1 VRGLVLEAVGA
12 VALRHD
18 LPDPVIEAPSDAV
31 VAVHAAGLCGSD
43 LHPYLGREP
52 ARLGVVAGHEAV
64 GEVVAVGH
72 DITEVAV
79 GDRVLVPFTTCCGAC
94 STCRR
99 GLTARCLRGQLFGW
113 GDPDRPKA
121 PALHGGQAE
130 LLRVPHADA
139 TLVPVPDGVDDAT
152 AVLLTD
158 NLPTGWEAVARA
170 APRAGEP
177 LLVVGLGSV
186 GLCAVVAA
194 SHAGATP
201 IVAVDP
207 VADRRARAARLGA
220 VAAAPEDAV
229 ALVHEALATGGPVTS
244 RTTDRPVTPRTTDR
258 APAPLLAAVD
268 AAGTLPA
275 QRLAFELLAP
285 GGTLSVIA
293 VPTDQRFAFT
303 PPEAY
308 DRNVTVRA
316 GRASVRATLERLLPR
331 VTSGEVRVPTQVVVT
346 HLDVPLDEGPEL
358 YRRFAAR
365 EDGLVKAVFRP

>member
-1 VRGLVLEAVGA
+1 MRGLVLQAVGE
-12 VALRHD
+12 VASRHD
-18 LPDPVIEAPSDAV
+18 LPDPTIAAPDEAI
-31 VAVHAAGLCGSD
+31 VAVRAAGLCGSD

-52 ARLGVVAGHEAV
+52 ARLGVVPGHEAV
-64 GEVVAVGH
+64 GEVVALGAEVAG
-72 DITEVAV
+72 VAV
-79 GDRVLVPFTTCCGAC
+79 GDRVLVPFTTSCGNC
-94 STCRR
+94 PPCRR
-99 GLTARCLRGQLFGW
+99 GLTARCLRGQLLGW
-113 GDPDRPKA
+113 GDPDHPEV
-121 PALHGGQAE
+121 PALHGAQAA
-130 LLRVPHADA
+130 LLRVPLAAA
-139 TLVPVPDGVDDAT
+139 TLVGVPADVDDAT

-158 NLPTGWEAVARA
+158 NLPTAWEAVARA
-170 APRAGEP
+170 APAAGAP

-194 SHAGATP
+194 THAGAAP

-220 VAAAPEDAV
+220 VVASPEEAAEV
-229 ALVHEALATGGPVTS
+229 VGEALAAHGP
-244 RTTDRPVTPRTTDR
+244 
-258 APAPLLAAVD
+258 ALPLLAAVD

-316 GRASVRATLERLLPR
+316 GRASVRTTLERLLPR
-331 VTSGEVRVPTQVVVT
+331 VASGEVVAPTEVVVT
-346 HLDVPLDEGPEL
+346 HLDVPLDAGPSF

>member
-1 VRGLVLEAVGA
+1 MRGLVLQAVGE
-12 VALRHD
+12 VALRFD
-18 LPDPVIEAPSDAV
+18 LPDPTITGPDEAV

-52 ARLGVVAGHEAV
+52 ARLGVVPGHEAV
-64 GEVVAVGH
+64 GEVVAVGSH
-72 DITEVAV
+72 ITEVAV
-79 GDRVLVPFTTCCGAC
+79 GDRVLAPFTTSCG
-94 STCRR
+94 TCPPCLR

-113 GDPDRPKA
+113 GDPDRPDA

-130 LLRVPHADA
+130 FLRVPLADA
-139 TLVPVPDGVDDAT
+139 TLVPVPDGIDAAT

-158 NLPTGWEAVARA
+158 NLPTGWEAVVRA
-170 APRAGEP
+170 APRPGAP

-186 GLCAVVAA
+186 GLCAIVAA
-194 SHAGATP
+194 THAGAEP

-220 VAAAPEDAV
+220 VAASPDDAADVLGDALEAHGSAALGGAP
-229 ALVHEALATGGPVTS
+229 T
-244 RTTDRPVTPRTTDR
+244 
-258 APAPLLAAVD
+258 PLLAAVD

-275 QRLAFELLAP
+275 QWLAFELLAP
-285 GGTLSVIA
+285 GGTLSMIA

-316 GRASVRATLERLLPR
+316 GRASVRATLQRLLPR
-331 VTSGEVRVPTQVVVT
+331 VTSGEVRVPTEVVVT
-346 HLDVPLDEGPEL
+346 HLDVPLEAGPEL
-358 YRRFAAR
+358 YRRFADR

>member
-1 VRGLVLEAVGA
+1 MRGLVFQAVGE

-18 LPDPVIEAPSDAV
+18 LPDPTIAAPDEAI
-31 VAVHAAGLCGSD
+31 VAVRAAGLCGSD

-52 ARLGVVAGHEAV
+52 ARLGVVPGHEAV
-64 GEVVAVGH
+64 GEVVALGTEVVG
-72 DITEVAV
+72 VAV
-79 GDRVLVPFTTCCGAC
+79 GDRVLVPFTTSCGHCPA
-94 STCRR
+94 CRR
-99 GLTARCLRGQLFGW
+99 GLTARCVRGQLFGW
-113 GDPDRPKA
+113 GDPDRA
-121 PALHGGQAE
+121 EVAALHGGQAA
-130 LLRVPHADA
+130 LLRVPLAA
-139 TLVPVPDGVDDAT
+139 GTLVGVPADVDDAT

-158 NLPTGWEAVARA
+158 NLPTAWEAVARA
-170 APRAGEP
+170 APAAKAP

-194 SHAGATP
+194 THAGAAP

-220 VAAAPEDAV
+220 VVATPQDAV
-229 ALVHEALATGGPVTS
+229 DVVGEALAAHGP
-244 RTTDRPVTPRTTDR
+244 
-258 APAPLLAAVD
+258 APPLLAAVD

-331 VTSGEVRVPTQVVVT
+331 VASGEVVAPTEVVVT
-346 HLDVPLDEGPEL
+346 HLDVPLDVGPAL

-365 EDGLVKAVFRP
+365 EEGLVKAVFRP

>member
-1 VRGLVLEAVGA
+1 MRGLVLEAVGA

-18 LPDPVIEAPSDAV
+18 LPDPTIEAPTDAI

-52 ARLGVVAGHEAV
+52 ARLGVVAGPEAV
-64 GEVVAVGH
+64 GEVVAVGR
-72 DITEVAV
+72 DTTEVAV

-94 STCRR
+94 PTCRR
-99 GLTARCLRGQLFGW
+99 GLTARCLDGQLFGW
-113 GDPDRPKA
+113 GDPDRPAA
-121 PALHGGQAE
+121 PVLPGGQAQ
-130 LLRVPHADA
+130 LLRVPLADA
-139 TLVPVPDGVDDAT
+139 TLVPVAEGVDDPT

-158 NLPTGWEAVARA
+158 NLPTAWEAVARA
-170 APRAGEP
+170 APRPGAP

-194 SHAGATP
+194 AHAGATP

-220 VAAAPEDAV
+220 AVVAAPEDAIAV
-229 ALVHEALATGGPVTS
+229 VHEVLGPDHGTGEVPDAA
-244 RTTDRPVTPRTTDR
+244 RDPDRR
-258 APAPLLAAVD
+258 AAPLLAAVD

-275 QRLAFELLAP
+275 QRLAFDLLAP

-293 VPTDQRFAFT
+293 VPTDRRFAFT

-331 VTSGEVRVPTQVVVT
+331 VTSGEVRPPTELVVT
-346 HLDVPLDEGPEL
+346 HLDVRLDDGPEL

>member
-1 VRGLVLEAVGA
+1 VRGLVLDAVGQ
-12 VALRHD
+12 VVLRHD
-18 LPDPVIEAPSDAV
+18 LPDPTIDAPTDAI
-31 VAVHAAGLCGSD
+31 VAVRAAGLCGSD

-52 ARLGVVAGHEAV
+52 ARLGVVPGHEAV
-64 GEVVAVGH
+64 GEVVAVGR

-99 GLTARCLRGQLFGW
+99 GLTARCLHGQLFGW
-113 GDPDRPKA
+113 GDRDRPEV

-130 LLRVPHADA
+130 LLRVPLADA
-139 TLVPVPDGVDDAT
+139 TLVTVPGGVDDAT

-158 NLPTGWEAVARA
+158 NLPTALEAVARA
-170 APRAGEP
+170 EPRPGEP

-229 ALVHEALATGGPVTS
+229 ALVHEALG
-244 RTTDRPVTPRTTDR
+244 TDR
-258 APAPLLAAVD
+258 APEPLLAAID

-331 VTSGEVRVPTQVVVT
+331 VTSGEVRVPTGVVVT
-346 HLDVPLDEGPEL
+346 HLDVPLDAGPEL

-365 EDGLVKAVFRP
+365 EDGLVKALFRP

>member
-1 VRGLVLEAVGA
+1 MRGLVLQAVGE
-12 VALRHD
+12 VALHDD
-18 LPDPVIEAPSDAV
+18 LPDPSIVAPDDAI
-31 VAVHAAGLCGSD
+31 VAVRAAGLCGSD

-52 ARLGVVAGHEAV
+52 ARMGVVPGHEAV
-64 GEVVAVGH
+64 GEVVAVGG
-72 DITEVAV
+72 DCTEVAV
-79 GDRVLVPFTTCCGAC
+79 GDRVLAPFTTSCGTC
-94 STCRR
+94 PPCRR
-99 GLTARCLRGQLFGW
+99 GLTARCVRGQLFGW
-113 GDPDRPKA
+113 GDPDRPDA

-130 LLRVPHADA
+130 LLRVPLAGS
-139 TLVPVPDGVDDAT
+139 TLVAVPAGIDDAT

-158 NLPTGWEAVARA
+158 NLPTAWEAVGRA
-170 APRAGEP
+170 APRPGAP

-186 GLCAVVAA
+186 GLCAIAA
-194 SHAGATP
+194 AADAGATP

-220 VAAAPEDAV
+220 VVAPPE
-229 ALVHEALATGGPVTS
+229 EATDVVGEVLGSHGPT
-244 RTTDRPVTPRTTDR
+244 
-258 APAPLLAAVD
+258 APLLAAVD

-275 QRLAFELLAP
+275 QRLAFDLLAP

-331 VTSGEVRVPTQVVVT
+331 VASGEVTVPAEAVVT
-346 HLDVPLDEGPEL
+346 HLDVPLDAGPAL

-365 EDGLVKAVFRP
+365 EHGLVKAVFRP